1 MNDTITTDTIAT
13 FDSAFAAADSG
24 FTHVVDTC
32 AATIV
37 QKTQATNEPW
47 PWAPIWI
54 PTLCSIAVFVLGWV
68 LTRLFKWIDDYKA
81 RSNYRSMLVDWVD
94 MVVPVEE
101 KFVESIEALSNA
113 IAGSDNM
120 QPEPYAMPQSIPD
133 RLNELSLE
141 QLTDAFLRGAKDDKQ
156 KRNAHLFNIVSGFEF
171 LGKMSHQ
178 VATTYET
185 YNKQAFDLCRE
196 WNEVYQSFVNQV
208 KISSHVVE
216 YQQLLRVWQFE
227 LIIQRD
233 STKVHQK
240 HIGEFY
246 THADAFN
253 DNDILPLINRMRYI
267 IQLSQALRKGM
278 AENFANMANATK
290 ASLNAMFEAAEYFRK

>member
-1 MNDTITTDTIAT
+1 MTDTITTDTIAAL
-13 FDSAFAAADSG
+13 DSAYDA
-24 FTHVVDTC
+24 VDTGFKQEADTC
-32 AATIV
+32 VATMV
-37 QKTQATNEPW
+37 QETRMTNEPG
-47 PWAPIWI
+47 PWASIWI

-68 LTRLFKWIDDYKA
+68 FTRLFKWIDDYKA

-101 KFVESIEALSNA
+101 TFVGSIEALSEA
-113 IAGSDNM
+113 IANSDNM

-278 AENFANMANATK
+278 AVNFANMAKVTK
-290 ASLNAMFEAAEYFRK
+290 TSLKAMADAAEHFRK